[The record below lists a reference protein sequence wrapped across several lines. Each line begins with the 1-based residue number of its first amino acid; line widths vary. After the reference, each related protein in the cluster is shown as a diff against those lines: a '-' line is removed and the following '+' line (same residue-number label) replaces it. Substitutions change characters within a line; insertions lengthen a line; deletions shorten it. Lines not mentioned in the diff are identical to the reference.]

1 MKSKSKS
8 IINQSIPDEFSST
21 YINYKVE
28 HNPNIHYNYNPAE
41 ITAMRE
47 EKIREAQE
55 SKKKQQ
61 ISECINKCKQNI
73 IKYNQEKQ
81 NETNKINESVSSI
94 QRGKE
99 YNENL
104 RKQMKMKAEKKK
116 KENMNNNKGNNGN
129 NGNNENEFSIKNY
142 DEEVIPTFSFKEPTN
157 GENVDM
163 DGNEYNEFY
172 NNNMNTVDLYQ
183 KNMSQIQDN
192 NGISTPFVTR
202 TLANNFYLA
211 NSNNKYN
218 YNVKPTNLMD
228 NNSYNIHNIQPNDY
242 HNQTQIQNKDAN
254 IKQQINNNI
263 QLIQKF
269 RQTGSLSNTNDIS
282 NNYYL
287 NDEHEMPQPQPE
299 PVLIAGKVD
308 QKNNN
313 NINSSQNQNRNLQ
326 FQDMNINDISSI
338 KSGANCSTHFHNNS
352 NFSNNFIN
360 ESTAQSKYQGNNRSK
375 NKNYGNTYK
384 SPYDMN
390 ELQQKRYKKALR
402 KLVIDRLNNKKIDI
416 PSICSCGQ
424 LQRKIDSLLNENK
437 LITQDDLINVDC
449 ANNCIYYQKPG
460 SYHRALTDIIQSIR
474 TLQLE
479 NGIRK

>member
-55 SKKKQQ
+55 NKKKQQ
-61 ISECINKCKQNI
+61 ISECMNKCKQNI

-116 KENMNNNKGNNGN
+116 KENMNNNKGNNDN

-242 HNQTQIQNKDAN
+242 HNQTQIQNKDAS

-299 PVLIAGKVD
+299 PVLIAGKVV

>member
-1 MKSKSKS
+1 MKSKNKS

-55 SKKKQQ
+55 NKKRQQ
-61 ISECINKCKQNI
+61 ISECMTKCKQNI

-81 NETNKINESVSSI
+81 NETNKINESVSSV

-116 KENMNNNKGNNGN
+116 KENMNNKGNNGN
-129 NGNNENEFSIKNY
+129 NGNNENELSIKNY
-142 DEEVIPTFSFKEPTN
+142 DEEVIPTFSFKEQAN

-172 NNNMNTVDLYQ
+172 NNNINIVDLYQ

-192 NGISTPFVTR
+192 NGNNTPFVTR
-202 TLANNFYLA
+202 TLASNFYLA

-218 YNVKPTNLMD
+218 CNVKPTNLMD
-228 NNSYNIHNIQPNDY
+228 NNSYNFQPNDY
-242 HNQTQIQNKDAN
+242 HNQSQFQNKDMN

-269 RQTGSLSNTNDIS
+269 RQTGSLANTNDIS

-299 PVLIAGKVD
+299 PMLIAGKVI

-326 FQDMNINDISSI
+326 FQDMNLNDISSI
-338 KSGANCSTHFHNNS
+338 KSGANYSTHMHNNS
-352 NFSNNFIN
+352 NYSNNIIN
-360 ESTAQSKYQGNNRSK
+360 ESSTQSKYQGNNRSK
-375 NKNYGNTYK
+375 NKNNGNTYK
-384 SPYDMN
+384 SPYEMN